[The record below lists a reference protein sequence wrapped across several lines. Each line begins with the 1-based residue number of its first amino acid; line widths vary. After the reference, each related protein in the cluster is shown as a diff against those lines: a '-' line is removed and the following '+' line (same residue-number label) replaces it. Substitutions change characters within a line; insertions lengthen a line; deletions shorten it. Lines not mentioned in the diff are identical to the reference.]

1 MGCSNSVRTIE
12 IQEKEKEKHNKKTSS
27 SISKSKL
34 ITEEEIDIIN
44 SSQDIKI
51 NHDNLISQN
60 ENFLAKEYDIIKI
73 IGKGAFGKVYKV
85 FHKKTKQ
92 FRAMKTV
99 KKDSINYQDD
109 EHCFLKEIEVLRLLD
124 HPNILKI
131 FEFYTDDL
139 NYYVMTELIEGGDL
153 YDEIYKMKSIGEKDA
168 ALIMMQLLSAV
179 GYMHSKNIV
188 HRDIKPENILLEN
201 ICMDEIMIKL
211 IDFGNSNYF
220 DKTTHLSLK
229 VGTPYYIAPE
239 ILKKDY
245 NHKCDIW
252 SCGVIMYLLLTGGP
266 PFDGPDEQAIIHRVK
281 SGQYSYS
288 SDEHISTEA
297 KDLIDKMLTY
307 DYNQRIS
314 ADEALNHVW
323 IKNYS
328 NIEREKMLHYIN
340 EESHS
345 DFKKPFENLKK
356 FSARQKLQQATL
368 AFLFHQLSTTEMI
381 KDLKFIFRQIDEN
394 GDGILSYDEIK
405 KGFKTYYIDE
415 NIAEKE
421 LDEIIKNIDLD
432 KNEFIEY
439 EEFLRSAVNP
449 EMLLTDKNLALAF
462 SAFDKDGSGVLSLD
476 EIKNALGI
484 LHNQEGSNVIKNIMK
499 EIDTNGDGNIS
510 FSEFKQLM
518 IKVVNK

>member
-1 MGCSNSVRTIE
+1 MGCTNSVRTIE
-12 IQEKEKEKHNKKTSS
+12 KQEKHKHKKETLR
-27 SISKSKL
+27 SIVKSDNFP
-34 ITEEEIDIIN
+34 EEQLEIIN

-51 NHDNLISQN
+51 NHDNLISKN
-60 ENFLAKEYDIIKI
+60 EKFLAKEYEIKKI

-85 FHKKTKQ
+85 YHKKTKQ
-92 FRAMKTV
+92 YRAMKTV
-99 KKDSINYQDD
+99 KKDCINYQDD
-109 EHCFLKEIEVLRLLD
+109 EHFFLKEIEVLRLLD

-153 YDEIYKMKSIGEKDA
+153 YDEIYKMKSMQEKDTA
-168 ALIMMQLLSAV
+168 VIMMQLLSAV
-179 GYMHSKNIV
+179 SYMHSKNIV

-201 ICMDEIMIKL
+201 KCNKEIMIKL
-211 IDFGNSNYF
+211 IDFGNSNYV
-220 DKTTHLSLK
+220 DKSTHLSLK

-239 ILKKDY
+239 ILSKDY

-252 SCGVIMYLLLTGGP
+252 SCGVIMYLLLMGGP

-281 SGQYSYS
+281 SGQYSYHNT
-288 SDEHISTEA
+288 EYITFEA

-323 IKNYS
+323 IKKYS
-328 NIEREKMLHYIN
+328 QIERENLLHYIK

-345 DFKKPFENLKK
+345 DYKKPFENLKK

-381 KDLKFIFRQIDEN
+381 KDLKCIFRQIDEN

-405 KGFKTYYIDE
+405 KGFKTYYRDE
-415 NIAEKE
+415 KIAEKE

-462 SAFDKDGSGVLSLD
+462 SAFDKDGSGLLSLD

-484 LHNQEGSNVIKNIMK
+484 LSNQESSNVIKNIMK

-510 FSEFKQLM
+510 FSEFKELM
-518 IKVVNK
+518 IKVMNQ